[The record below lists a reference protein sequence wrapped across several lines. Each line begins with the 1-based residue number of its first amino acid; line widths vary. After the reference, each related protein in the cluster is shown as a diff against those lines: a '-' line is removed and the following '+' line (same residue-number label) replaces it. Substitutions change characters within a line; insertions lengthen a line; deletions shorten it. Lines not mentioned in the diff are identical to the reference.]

1 MTETKA
7 TLQVASQSYSQWLF
21 GPRAAL
27 FAGFGTLL
35 ALMAIMSFDSLRIL
49 GATETSDAQ
58 IRRDFLYRERTLEQ
72 VRSGLYESDNIVRDY
87 ILVESDRNAQEML
100 RRELQSIRDETNAAL
115 QSCIQSLPRG
125 AKEPFQKLAVEL
137 EGYWSTLDPIF
148 EWDTKER
155 QRRGYSFLRS
165 DVLSQHTTVLAI
177 AKEVSAIN
185 EDELKQG
192 ESKIAEVFAQFRRR
206 LQTVSA
212 IAIGLGLILAG
223 ATVMY
228 TARLEKRVEDRYRES
243 LQAHRELKELS
254 KRLVDAQE
262 QERRAISRELHD
274 EVGQSLSALLMD
286 VEHLSAIPGKDGAYR
301 QALEN
306 IKTLAENSVNEVR
319 NMSLLLRPSMLDD
332 LGLVAALEW
341 QAREV
346 SKRTGMLVDLAEEN
360 VSDSLPEEHK
370 TCVYRIVQ
378 EALNNCSKHAYA
390 KHVWVTIRQ
399 ETDRLSLTIQD
410 DGKGFDPV
418 RARGLGL
425 VGMTERVS
433 QLNGILKVDSVAGRG
448 TSLRVDLPLVSA
460 SENRDR
466 APS

>member
-1 MTETKA
+1 MTETEA
-7 TLQVASQSYSQWLF
+7 TLPVASQSYSQRLF

-49 GATETSDAQ
+49 GTTETSDAQ

-87 ILVESDRNAQEML
+87 ILVESNRNAQEML

-115 QSCIQSLPRG
+115 QSCIQTLPRG

-148 EWDTKER
+148 EWDKKEK

-192 ESKIAEVFAQFRRR
+192 ERKIAEVFAQFRRR

-212 IAIGLGLILAG
+212 IAISLGLILAG
-223 ATVMY
+223 ATVIY
-228 TARLEKRVEDRYRES
+228 TARLEKRAEDRYHES

-274 EVGQSLSALLMD
+274 EIGQSLSALLMD

-341 QAREV
+341 QAREI
-346 SKRTGMLVDLAEEN
+346 SKRSGMRIKVDAEQ
-360 VSDSLPEEHK
+360 VSEQLPE
-370 TCVYRIVQ
+370 
-378 EALNNCSKHAYA
+378 
-390 KHVWVTIRQ
+390 
-399 ETDRLSLTIQD
+399 
-410 DGKGFDPV
+410 
-418 RARGLGL
+418 
-425 VGMTERVS
+425 
-433 QLNGILKVDSVAGRG
+433 
-448 TSLRVDLPLVSA
+448 
-460 SENRDR
+460 
-466 APS
+466 